1 LIYKQ
6 TQKEKLM
13 ATYHIPD
20 MSCGH
25 CKSTV
30 EKTMQGLD
38 PVACI
43 EFDMAARKVA
53 VESNADATAVTAA
66 LAKVGFPAAPA

>member
-1 LIYKQ
+1 M
-6 TQKEKLM
+6 T
-13 ATYHIPD
+13 TYHIPD

-30 EKTMQGLD
+30 EKTIHGLD
-38 PVACI
+38 PAARI
-43 EFDMAARKVA
+43 EFDMAARKIA
-53 VESNADATAVTAA
+53 VESKADVTAVTAA

>member
-1 LIYKQ
+1 MTTL
-6 TQKEKLM
+6 
-13 ATYHIPD
+13 HIPD

-30 EKTMQGLD
+30 EKTIHSLD
-38 PVACI
+38 PAARI

-53 VESNADATAVTAA
+53 VESSADAMAVTAA
-66 LAKVGFPAAPA
+66 LAKVGFPASPA